1 MRRFSVSLMALVMLA
16 MAQASCSRE
25 RDLFADVEVRDSS
38 RQIGGI
44 ALSAICARS
53 SVEET
58 GSSGAEM

>member
-1 MRRFSVSLMALVMLA
+1 MSRISVSAMALILLA

-25 RDLFADVEVRDSS
+25 RELFADVEIRDSA
-38 RQIGGI
+38 QMGGI

>member
-1 MRRFSVSLMALVMLA
+1 MALVLLA

-25 RDLFADVEVRDSS
+25 RELFADIEVRDSS
-38 RQIGGI
+38 PQIGGI

>member
-1 MRRFSVSLMALVMLA
+1 MARISVSLRALVLLA

-25 RDLFADVEVRDSS
+25 RELFADVRVREQGD
-38 RQIGGI
+38 QMGGS

-53 SVEET
+53 SVDET

>member
-1 MRRFSVSLMALVMLA
+1 MARISVSAMALVLLA

-25 RDLFADVEVRDSS
+25 RELFADIEVRDSS
-38 RQIGGI
+38 PQIGGI

>member
-1 MRRFSVSLMALVMLA
+1 MARISVSAMALVLLA

-25 RDLFADVEVRDSS
+25 RELFADIAVRDS
-38 RQIGGI
+38 RPQIGGI

>member
-1 MRRFSVSLMALVMLA
+1 MARISVSLMALVLLA

-25 RDLFADVEVRDSS
+25 RELFADIAVRDSS
-38 RQIGGI
+38 SQIGGI

-58 GSSGAEM
+58 ASSGADM